1 MPTRLVAMSH
11 TPLLGKVPVAD
22 DVARELEEQFTS
34 LREQVRDFDPTLVI
48 LFAPDHYNGFF
59 HDVMPAYC
67 VGMAATA
74 IGDFGS
80 AKGDLP
86 VASEVAED
94 LVRHLH
100 RAGHEATFSRAMQID
115 HGAVQP
121 LEILFG
127 GLDAVPVIPV
137 FVNGVAPPFV
147 PMSRIRL
154 LGEEV
159 GRFAAG
165 LDERVLVVASG
176 GLSHDPP
183 VPQWETAGTGVRSFL
198 VDGRD
203 VSAQARAERES
214 RVMATAAAFSQGTA
228 QIQDLNPQW
237 DLAFMRRCRD
247 GALDELG
254 AYDPDE
260 MSRTA
265 GHSSHE
271 VRTWLAAFA
280 ALSTAAP
287 GSTVTTD
294 YYRPIR
300 EYIAGFGLMS
310 AGWSDDA

>member
-11 TPLLGKVPVAD
+11 TPLLGKVPVTED
-22 DVARELEEQFTS
+22 TSRELEEQFSS
-34 LREQVRDFDPTLVI
+34 LRKQVRDFDPTLVV

-67 VGMAATA
+67 VGMSATA
-74 IGDFGS
+74 IGDFDS
-80 AKGDLP
+80 AKGDLL
-86 VASEVAED
+86 VASELAED

-100 RAGHEATFSRAMQID
+100 STGHDATFSRAMQID

-127 GLDAVPVIPV
+127 GLEEVRVIPV

-147 PMSRIRL
+147 PMSQIRR
-154 LGEEV
+154 LGAEI
-159 GRFAAG
+159 GRFAG
-165 LDERVLVVASG
+165 ELDERVLLIASG

-183 VPQWETAGTGVRSFL
+183 VPQWDTATSAVRPFL
-198 VDGRD
+198 VDGRG
-203 VSAQARAERES
+203 VSAQARAEREA
-214 RVMATAAAFSQGTA
+214 RVMATAVAFSQGTA
-228 QIQDLNPQW
+228 QIQDLNPEW
-237 DLAFMRRCRD
+237 DLAFMRRCRE
-247 GALDELG
+247 GALDEID

-260 MSRTA
+260 MSSTA

-280 ALSTAAP
+280 ALSTASP

-310 AGWSDDA
+310 AG